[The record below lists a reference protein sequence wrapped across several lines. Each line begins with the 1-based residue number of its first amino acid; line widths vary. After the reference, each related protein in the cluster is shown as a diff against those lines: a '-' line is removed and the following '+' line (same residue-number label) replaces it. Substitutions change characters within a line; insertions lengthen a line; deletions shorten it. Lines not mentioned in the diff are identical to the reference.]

1 VVKVRL
7 VPSGDTDPVPAMV
20 GRFLLPTEGHVISV
34 REHPVV
40 LLGRTLAVLLGLAV
54 AGWLSNSV
62 AHGNN
67 TAILIIWLL
76 WVVLLGWLVI
86 RIVEWWVHYVVVT
99 SKRLILA
106 TGVLLKRVNA
116 LPLDKITDIEF
127 KQTQLGKLLGYGAFE
142 VFSAGQDPRMKTF
155 RFLPY
160 PAQLYLEV
168 CGLIFK
174 EEEPADATAVASELA
189 QVLTRWLNQNNRRDK
204 RDD

>member
-1 VVKVRL
+1 VVRL
-7 VPSGDTDPVPAMV
+7 APSGDTDPVPGSV
-20 GRFLLPTEGHVISV
+20 GRFLLPHESHVISV

-54 AGWLSNSV
+54 AGLLTNFI
-62 AHGNN
+62 HGNN

-86 RIVEWWVHYVVVT
+86 RIVEWWVHYFVLT

-106 TGVLLKRVNA
+106 TGVLLRRVNA

-127 KQTQLGKLLGYGAFE
+127 QQSQAGRLLGYGQFE

-155 RFLPY
+155 KFLPY
-160 PAQLYLEV
+160 PLQLYLEV
-168 CGLIFK
+168 SGLIFK
-174 EEEPADATAVASELA
+174 E
-189 QVLTRWLNQNNRRDK
+189 DK
-204 RDD
+204 DD